1 MCVCLS
7 VCLPANS
14 ILADTGVASC
24 LLTQATPTSR
34 IAERAEFSALTLSM
48 PILDQR
54 LRVTNLGVYVAT
66 ACSINSPKSR
76 NAGRSA
82 AILLV
87 NKTRGIEIIHC
98 TECNTIVVASH
109 VYHAQRDIICYIR
122 VCHKSY
128 CSIKRLKHH
137 ANNAT

>member
-1 MCVCLS
+1 MPITALRVCVSVCLS
-7 VCLPANS
+7 VCLPENS

-54 LRVTNLGVYVAT
+54 LRVTNLGVGVYVAT

-98 TECNTIVVASH
+98 TECNTICLH
-109 VYHAQRDIICYIR
+109 VYTVMFTTHSAI
-122 VCHKSY
+122 
-128 CSIKRLKHH
+128 
-137 ANNAT
+137 